1 EKCQR
6 TYFAKFA
13 TLERKLNRII
23 HFLEIDKV
31 NVVQEVD
38 LSLLPNF
45 PLTSVEQINNFN
57 IQLENVNV
65 RKQFMDK
72 ISTLGGESVSKVVR
86 NIMSHTIGYEVA
98 LGYTWTG
105 QKKKLAMK
113 KSKLSDAIIGIKTSF
128 HICPVRDKY

>member
-1 EKCQR
+1 KCQR
-6 TYFAKFA
+6 IYFAKFA
-13 TLERKLNRII
+13 IIERKLNRII
-23 HFLEIDKV
+23 HSLEKENV

-45 PLTSVEQINNFN
+45 PLTSVQQINNFN
-57 IQLENVNV
+57 IQLEDVNV
-65 RKQFMDK
+65 RKQFMEK
-72 ISTLGGESVSKVVR
+72 MSTLGGESVSKVVR

-128 HICPVRDKY
+128 NICSVWDKC